1 MTDAVVRRAV
11 RGRDEPLLVF
21 GAAAAAF
28 ALASV
33 LGGDAVSAA
42 GAALGAALPLGVAA
56 TVAGS
61 PAGAETAPG
70 RRAALGAVGGHAYA
84 GTRGIDRVEV
94 SVDDGD
100 TWSDADLSE
109 SLPGDDVWRQWV
121 RRYDPPEG
129 EHEVVVRAVDG
140 TGTLQP
146 AEESDAFPS
155 GPSSRVKRTV
165 RP

>member
-1 MTDAVVRRAV
+1 MTD
-11 RGRDEPLLVF
+11 
-21 GAAAAAF
+21 
-28 ALASV
+28 
-33 LGGDAVSAA
+33 
-42 GAALGAALPLGVAA
+42 
-56 TVAGS
+56 
-61 PAGAETAPG
+61 
-70 RRAALGAVGGHAYA
+70 AVGGHAYA

-94 SVDDGD
+94 SVDGGD

-146 AEESDAFPS
+146 AEEPDAFPS
-155 GPSSRVKRTV
+155 GPSGWVKRTV